1 MKKKI
6 ISALLCVA
14 MVATV
19 AVGCGKSSDSKS
31 TDSASSSDSSSLVM
45 PVSATVTSLNG
56 DLETMAEGAF
66 QLAPYQDKLYYV
78 DQDETRW
85 YLADSCEV
93 SEDGLEYTLK
103 LKDNL
108 KWHDGEQITADDVIF
123 TFNCNQNTDNGA
135 GYTNVVFVGDKEVKA
150 EKVDDLTVKFT
161 LPEVSASYYELL
173 GKLILIPEHAFDGNT
188 DIKSADANLTDIGS
202 GPYKLVEFKDGESLT
217 FEKFE
222 DYYGDEPQIDQ
233 ITFKVI
239 PDASSQEVAF
249 KNGEINFFAVSSD
262 DVATEMEETD
272 GVTLHKLAEGRVK
285 YLAWNKYCPTWENR
299 DAVKAVFM
307 ALNQEEIVKGAYGD
321 SMGTTANSVFSNRN
335 LFYDKDV
342 KGYEQ
347 NLDEAKKLAQSSG
360 LAGKTITLHYN
371 TDRSY
376 MEATALLIQEQLK
389 EVGVEVELA
398 GGDATAVS
406 NAMKDPNNEYDM
418 YLGGY
423 IMGIDPD
430 TFSSLFK
437 NGAAYNYM
445 HYSGYDTID
454 QLFEEGFSEMD
465 ESARKETYAKLQ
477 AAIQDTGAFYP
488 IISNNKILVVNNR
501 IQGVKEAGLVPVY
514 TFEDTSNLKIA
525 K

>member
-123 TFNCNQNTDNGA
+123 TFNCNLNTDNGA

-389 EVGVEVELA
+389 AIDVNVDIQGIDANGFFDVVFTDKDDYELYL
-398 GGDATAVS
+398 
-406 NAMKDPNNEYDM
+406 NEYAAIGDPGEVVAGM
-418 YLGGY
+418 FDGTWGNN
-423 IMGIDPD
+423 IDTPQEILD
-430 TFSSLFK
+430 
-437 NGAAYNYM
+437 
-445 HYSGYDTID
+445 
-454 QLFEEGFSEMD
+454 LFEQGRKTTDVEKRTEIYKELQEKAMESYLTYPIAYPNYCFATSGNLEG
-465 ESARKETYAKLQ
+465 AETYS
-477 AAIQDTGAFYP
+477 TT
-488 IISNNKILVVNNR
+488 
-501 IQGVKEAGLVPVY
+501 PV
-514 TFEDTSNLKIA
+514 FEDYTKLSFK
-525 K
+525 